1 MDKRGEL
8 TSTEITIWILAIVGF
23 GIVLAALFLINLG
36 GYSSEDI
43 CKLSVLSRGTAP
55 AGGGYIPLKCVAE
68 KICIR
73 EGFSGGCEDEFA
85 GEKDVEYIRLSG
97 NDGVKADKIE
107 EITANAMY
115 DCWTMMGEGKVDLF
129 SGGLAQKLGFSPADS
144 SCVVC
149 SRVVVDK
156 EVNEFVIKLIDVKE
170 YMQSH
175 QIPGQS
181 LTYLQKFTDR
191 GVSSYAKV
199 DESALGEVESY
210 EGTIEKDSSGNQLAI
225 VFMQIRSEKWGEAME
240 NLGITAIAAG
250 GFASQIPIVGKTFV
264 RLLFTTKGLVAAA
277 VAGGVA
283 AGVTYVN
290 TAAGQAN
297 AAGYCGEFTTSD
309 EKAAEG
315 CSVMQAIGYNFNDI
329 NNICSAI
336 EGEL

>member
-97 NDGVKADKIE
+97 SDGVKADKIE

-129 SGGLAQKLGFSPADS
+129 
-144 SCVVC
+144 
-149 SRVVVDK
+149 
-156 EVNEFVIKLIDVKE
+156 
-170 YMQSH
+170 
-175 QIPGQS
+175 
-181 LTYLQKFTDR
+181 
-191 GVSSYAKV
+191 
-199 DESALGEVESY
+199 
-210 EGTIEKDSSGNQLAI
+210 
-225 VFMQIRSEKWGEAME
+225 
-240 NLGITAIAAG
+240 
-250 GFASQIPIVGKTFV
+250 
-264 RLLFTTKGLVAAA
+264 
-277 VAGGVA
+277 
-283 AGVTYVN
+283 
-290 TAAGQAN
+290 
-297 AAGYCGEFTTSD
+297 
-309 EKAAEG
+309 
-315 CSVMQAIGYNFNDI
+315 
-329 NNICSAI
+329 
-336 EGEL
+336 